1 MADAEEIV
9 ADWVVS
15 AGSTSTFG
23 RVVLAARAH
32 HLVVDGPVSNGCLG
46 EAITPAELFLG
57 AVASCAAELI
67 QVIAGERSIPLTAV
81 HAEVAG
87 KIDRAHEVRDDV
99 TVFSHVWVRFALRG
113 VGDEVAA
120 ALVDAF
126 KARCPLYGTVAVASA
141 NVEVTFTAEA

>member
-1 MADAEEIV
+1 MADGEEIT
-9 ADWVVS
+9 ADWVVR
-15 AGSTSTFG
+15 ARSTSTFG
-23 RVVLAARAH
+23 RVLLAARDH

-67 QVIAGERSIPLTAV
+67 QVIAGERSVPLTEV

-99 TVFSHVWVRFALRG
+99 TVFSHVWVRVAMRG
-113 VGDEVAA
+113 VGHDDAG

-141 NVEVTFTAEA
+141 NVEVTFTTEP